1 MLKDRLL
8 TAQERMKFFSDKH
21 KSKREFQVGD
31 WVFLRLQPYRQTS
44 LPMCC
49 NLKLA
54 PKFYGPHQIIQCVG
68 KVSYKLQLPSSA
80 SIHPMFHVAML
91 KKNIGTNVTSSS
103 SLPPVNQ
110 LGQFMVELVAI
121 LNRRMVKKNNAA
133 SLQVLEQ
140 WSNMPPTEAPL

>member
-1 MLKDRLL
+1 
-8 TAQERMKFFSDKH
+8 
-21 KSKREFQVGD
+21 
-31 WVFLRLQPYRQTS
+31 
-44 LPMCC
+44 
-49 NLKLA
+49 
-54 PKFYGPHQIIQCVG
+54 
-68 KVSYKLQLPSSA
+68 
-80 SIHPMFHVAML
+80 MFHVAML